1 MIVYMMI
8 ALTILMFVSWFFI
21 NNASARWFFGT
32 LTTGLLLVLSIM
44 LSANLGIHWGM
55 EKRTVIS
62 TSQNIYTAGE
72 VKSPVSTMIVRQ
84 IGTKSNNYVMIYRPE
99 KSTQKATPHF
109 VPDRKNIVSSD
120 KKKATYKVDNVQNA
134 QVVTKKTEW
143 VFKSSAYKWLLSFD
157 HNNHQLIKQWT
168 VVQLPKESWIV
179 MSASQAKKLAKA
191 QKQIAPKKQAMV
203 QQQMKQAIE
212 QKFGRYMR
220 AHPKANSA
228 ELKQYTD
235 QVKTEMVMKSM
246 KAAVKKAS

>member
-44 LSANLGIHWGM
+44 FSANLGIHWGM

-168 VVQLPKESWIV
+168 VV
-179 MSASQAKKLAKA
+179 
-191 QKQIAPKKQAMV
+191 
-203 QQQMKQAIE
+203 
-212 QKFGRYMR
+212 
-220 AHPKANSA
+220 
-228 ELKQYTD
+228 
-235 QVKTEMVMKSM
+235 
-246 KAAVKKAS
+246 